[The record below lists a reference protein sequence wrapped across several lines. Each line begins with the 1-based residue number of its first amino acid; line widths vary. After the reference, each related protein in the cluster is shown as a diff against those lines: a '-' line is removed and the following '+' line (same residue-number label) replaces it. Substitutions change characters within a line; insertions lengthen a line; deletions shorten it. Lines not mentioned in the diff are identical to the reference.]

1 MLTDETGS
9 LALAA
14 DTPGLA
20 MVVAASAGRPIPIT
34 VEWTVDGVVPLS
46 VHLPDRVLDVGPR
59 ADPSFVSAA

>member
-1 MLTDETGS
+1 
-9 LALAA
+9 
-14 DTPGLA
+14 